1 MSVRLSFPLGIFV
14 AFAFVSSSF
23 ADTATN
29 TLAVNLNVV
38 QTCTVASGT
47 LSFPTNTFG
56 TSIQSDPATITVTCN
71 AGSTAPTITIGVGS
85 NALAGVVPR
94 RMKLSTGA
102 EFIPYSLTSGATAIV
117 TDTGM
122 PLTDNLDSTYSA
134 DIFATTTVP
143 ESAPIGSYSDSVV
156 MTVTYTN

>member
-1 MSVRLSFPLGIFV
+1 MSVRSSIPLGIFA
-14 AFAFVSSSF
+14 AFACVQTGF

-38 QTCTVASGT
+38 QTCTVGSGT
-47 LSFPTNTFG
+47 LSFPTDTFG
-56 TSIQSDPATITVTCN
+56 TAIQSEPATITVTCN

-117 TDTGM
+117 TNTGM

-134 DIFATTTVP
+134 AIFATTTVP
-143 ESAPIGSYSDSVV
+143 ESATIGSYSDSVV

>member
-1 MSVRLSFPLGIFV
+1 MSVRLSIPLGIFAAIASV
-14 AFAFVSSSF
+14 QIGF
-23 ADTATN
+23 ADTDTN
-29 TLAVNLNVV
+29 TLTVNLNVV
-38 QTCTVASGT
+38 QTCTVGAGT
-47 LSFPTNTFG
+47 LSFPTDTFG
-56 TSIQSDPATITVTCN
+56 TAIESEPATITVTCN

-117 TDTGM
+117 TNTGM

-134 DIFATTTVP
+134 AIFATTTVP
-143 ESAPIGSYSDSVV
+143 DTATIGSYSDSVV